1 MMRLSP
7 NTCGDCASSG
17 APEADVEQG
26 KFISVEG
33 IEGVGKSTNIDVLVE
48 RIEASGYKVLTT
60 REPGGT
66 PLAEDIRE
74 LLMSRND
81 EPIPEIAELLLMFA
95 ARSLNVN
102 NVILPALEAGK
113 WVICDR
119 FSDSSRAYQ
128 GGGRGIPMD
137 TIDRLADWVHGDT
150 WPDLTILLDA
160 PVEIGMERARKRAA
174 PDRIEQEQHEFFAR
188 VRECYLQLAIAEP
201 GRFVV
206 IDTTRSQSEVRD
218 DISALVDQLISSN

>member
-1 MMRLSP
+1 MGR
-7 NTCGDCASSG
+7 
-17 APEADVEQG
+17 G

-33 IEGVGKSTNIDVLVE
+33 IEGVGKSTNIEVLVK
-48 RIEASGYKVLTT
+48 RIEESGWDVLTT

-74 LLMSRND
+74 LILGHGG
-81 EPIPEIAELLLMFA
+81 EPMPEIAELLLVFA

-113 WVICDR
+113 WVVCDR
-119 FSDSSRAYQ
+119 FTDSSRAYQ

-160 PVEIGMERARKRAA
+160 PVEVGLERARKRST
-174 PDRIEQEQHEFFAR
+174 PDWFEQEQHDFFAR
-188 VRECYLQLAIAEP
+188 VRECYLQLAAADP
-201 GRFVV
+201 GRFAV
-206 IDTTRSQSEVRD
+206 IDTTRSLTEVRA
-218 DISALVDQLISSN
+218 DIVALADQLLSSININKDT